1 MSTRE
6 TGTAAIDFDAPPV
19 DFARLHHD
27 RVAKL
32 RGAMQANGVD
42 SLVLLGQSN
51 VVYATGARAPAA
63 DSSLAA
69 HRRMVAIVEAGDASP
84 HLYTSFPDGVPGDLP
99 VDHVH
104 DGLLVETDA
113 GAAELVVRW
122 PRGRVALDEYTM
134 PLLRALDGREV
145 LDATAVTSAAKIVK
159 TADEIALIRTA
170 ELLNEAAMRDVEPL
184 VHPGVHATELSGRFL
199 RRIFELGATA
209 NTVDPIFQL
218 MPHSIDDG
226 PYSATGDL
234 VFPTVTRDVVLQRG
248 DVVWVDTGI
257 NYHGYASDFGRTW
270 IVGQEPTARQR
281 DQFARWREVITRVSD
296 VVRPGASAADLV
308 RAAGEVYGRR
318 PWPAHL
324 YLGHGIGTDSAEM
337 PLVGTDLG
345 LDFDETL
352 VLAAG
357 MIVVLEP
364 IAWEDG
370 HGGFR
375 AEEILAVTDDGCEPL
390 THYHYWPFETS

>member
-1 MSTRE
+1 MSHV
-6 TGTAAIDFDAPPV
+6 TAVDFDAPPV
-19 DFARLHHD
+19 DFARLHRD
-27 RVAKL
+27 RLDKL
-32 RGAMQANGVD
+32 CGAMRANGVD
-42 SLVLLGQSN
+42 ALVLLGQSN

-84 HLYTSFPDGVPGDLP
+84 QLYTPFADGVPPDLP
-99 VDHVH
+99 TSHVH
-104 DGLLVETDA
+104 EALAVETDA
-113 GAAELVVRW
+113 GAAALAARW

-134 PLLRALDGREV
+134 PLLRALDGHEV

-159 TADEIALIRTA
+159 TADEIELIRTA
-170 ELLNEAAMRDVEPL
+170 ELLNETAMLDVEPL
-184 VHPGVHATELSGRFL
+184 VEPGVRATELSGRFL

-209 NTVDPIFQL
+209 NTVDPIFQR
-218 MPHSIDDG
+218 MPPSIDGG

-234 VFPTVTRDVVLQRG
+234 VFPTVTRDVVLERG

-270 IVGQEPTARQR
+270 IVGEEPSARQR
-281 DQFARWREVITRVSD
+281 DQFARWRDVIARVVD
-296 VVRPGASAADLV
+296 AERPGASAADLV

-352 VLAAG
+352 VLAPG

-370 HGGFR
+370 HGGYR
-375 AEEILAVTDDGCEPL
+375 AEEILAVTDAGCDRL
-390 THYHYWPFETS
+390 TDYHYWPFEP